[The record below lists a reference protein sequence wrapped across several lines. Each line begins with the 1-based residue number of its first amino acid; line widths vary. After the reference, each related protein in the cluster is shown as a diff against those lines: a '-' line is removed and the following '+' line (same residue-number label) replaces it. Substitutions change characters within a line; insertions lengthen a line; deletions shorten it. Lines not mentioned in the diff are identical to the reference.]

1 MTIISK
7 NNKNKKRNNCY
18 HISLN
23 ILFQNK
29 IETKT
34 PTVNL
39 IVQLL
44 DVTFEDVID
53 NVINEI
59 KKEIHVKDIQNNK
72 LEFTFDVEILDLER
86 VYSYFIL
93 IDVDKNN
100 KISIGDYISTERHLF
115 EPQDNNVASV
125 SIKVE
130 RVYS

>member
-7 NNKNKKRNNCY
+7 NNKNKKKNNCY

-59 KKEIHVKDIQNNK
+59 KKEIHLQDIYNNK
-72 LEFTFDVEILDLER
+72 LEFTFDVEILDLDK
-86 VYSYFIL
+86 VYSFFIL
-93 IDVDKNN
+93 VDVDKNN
-100 KISIGDYISTERHLF
+100 KISIGDYISTERHLL
-115 EPQDNNVASV
+115 EPEDNFVSL

-130 RVYS
+130 RVFS

>member
-1 MTIISK
+1 MNIIYK
-7 NNKNKKRNNCY
+7 NKNKKKNNCY
-18 HISLN
+18 HVCLN
-23 ILFQNK
+23 ILFHNE

-53 NVINEI
+53 NVIYEI
-59 KKEIHVKDIQNNK
+59 KKEIHVEDIQNNK

-115 EPQDNNVASV
+115 EPQDNNVVSL